1 MKNKHNKKRNTAF
14 VFESLVRE
22 ITVSIMK
29 GDLEHKN
36 KVVNILKSH
45 FGADTEMRRHL
56 ECYKSL
62 YENQGVVVELGEKIL
77 NEAKMASRLIDPSRL
92 FKQQTALIDDINK
105 DLTPSVFSNFVPNYK
120 TLATID
126 QVLSH
131 KIAPK
136 QRVML
141 EQEIIKNMS
150 TEKQDEQIVEPID
163 TLTLNSFT
171 GKFNEKYSDVLAEE
185 QKMLLSCYITSFAD
199 NSVELKSFLNE
210 EVARLK
216 TLLVDAAE
224 DNVFVED
231 HDMQNK
237 AMALI
242 DKLNTLSD
250 TVINEKVLLTVLK
263 TQELAKEL
271 TDGRNN

>member
-1 MKNKHNKKRNTAF
+1 
-14 VFESLVRE
+14 
-22 ITVSIMK
+22 
-29 GDLEHKN
+29 
-36 KVVNILKSH
+36 
-45 FGADTEMRRHL
+45 
-56 ECYKSL
+56 
-62 YENQGVVVELGEKIL
+62 
-77 NEAKMASRLIDPSRL
+77 
-92 FKQQTALIDDINK
+92 
-105 DLTPSVFSNFVPNYK
+105 
-120 TLATID
+120 
-126 QVLSH
+126 
-131 KIAPK
+131 
-136 QRVML
+136 
-141 EQEIIKNMS
+141 
-150 TEKQDEQIVEPID
+150 
-163 TLTLNSFT
+163 
-171 GKFNEKYSDVLAEE
+171 
-185 QKMLLSCYITSFAD
+185 MLLSCYITSFAD

-242 DKLNTLSD
+242 DKLITLSD

>member
-29 GDLEHKN
+29 GDLERKN

-62 YENQGVVVELGEKIL
+62 YENQGVVVEIGEKIL

-105 DLTPSVFSNFVPNYK
+105 DLAPSVFNNFVPNYK

-126 QVLSH
+126 QILSH

-141 EQEIIKNMS
+141 EQEIIKNMAIEREDQQ
-150 TEKQDEQIVEPID
+150 TIQPID

-171 GKFNEKYSDVLAEE
+171 GKFNEKYSEVLAEE
-185 QKMLLSCYITSFAD
+185 QKTLLSCYITSFAD

-216 TLLVDAAE
+216 TLLADAAK
-224 DNVFVED
+224 DSIFVED
-231 HDMQNK
+231 KDMQSK
-237 AMALI
+237 ATALI
-242 DKLNTLSD
+242 EKLDTLSD